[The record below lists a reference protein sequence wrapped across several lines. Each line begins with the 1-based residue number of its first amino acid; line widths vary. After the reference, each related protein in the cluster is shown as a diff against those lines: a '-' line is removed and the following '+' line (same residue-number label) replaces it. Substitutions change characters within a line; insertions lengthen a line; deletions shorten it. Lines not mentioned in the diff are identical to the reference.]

1 MTDFFTTESLL
12 TFTGQVLFVTIATQ
26 IVKKYINV
34 DPKWVSLA
42 LSLIV
47 ASVAQFVILQDF
59 STVGLT
65 MAAVNVFSVLSA
77 SVLGYEAIVKP
88 VQRGI
93 EAEKNADIN
102 EG

>member
-1 MTDFFTTESLL
+1 MTEFFTAEGLL

-26 IVKKYINV
+26 VVKKYINI
-34 DPKWVSLA
+34 DPKFLSLGF
-42 LSLIV
+42 SLIV
-47 ASVAQFVILQDF
+47 ASIAQFVILHDF

-88 VQRGI
+88 AVRGI
-93 EAEKNADIN
+93 EVEKNADIN
-102 EG
+102 ER